1 MTNLICI
8 FFQRYMQVFG
18 PCFPIFG
25 LNNEIYNVNLRFQS
39 EYRKIHTRKNFGF
52 GNFLC
57 SDCKSGCNWTNVFV
71 IPKFKAVKMQIHF
84 IIFSFS
90 VFFIIFLLVQVYAW
104 MAFKQNFIFYLHMF
118 SVGRNSIHFDYC
130 MIVI

>member
-1 MTNLICI
+1 MKNTKMTNLICI

-25 LNNEIYNVNLRFQS
+25 LNNEIYNVNFRFQS

-71 IPKFKAVKMQIHF
+71 IPKFKAVKMQILF
-84 IIFSFS
+84 LFFYYFFVSTSLCLDGFQTKFYFLFAYVFSGKKF
-90 VFFIIFLLVQVYAW
+90 
-104 MAFKQNFIFYLHMF
+104 
-118 SVGRNSIHFDYC
+118 NSF
-130 MIVI
+130 